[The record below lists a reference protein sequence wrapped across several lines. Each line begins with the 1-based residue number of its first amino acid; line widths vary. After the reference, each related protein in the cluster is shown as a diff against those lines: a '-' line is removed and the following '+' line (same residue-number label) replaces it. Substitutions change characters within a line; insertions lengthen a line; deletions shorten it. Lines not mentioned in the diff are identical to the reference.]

1 MDRYPK
7 NHLKTAIVAALCL
20 LVFIS
25 ALPAKKNAE
34 TSRIPVSLSI
44 KPDATLSSDV
54 VDPQVRKLIT
64 PLQVK
69 NDSHPVSGTDE
80 WVSISIREG
89 DSLAAIFKRA
99 GLSPKD
105 LHDIMSLGAE
115 VKSLKKILPKKAVKF
130 QFDADGQLSTLN
142 YVESPLRSLQIKRS
156 GDSYTAQWL
165 TAKTETII
173 SYKTASITADKPS
186 LYHAGKAAGLSDNM
200 IMKLSNVF
208 QWDISFALDMRQ
220 EDTFAVLYEDIYV
233 AGEKVQE
240 GEIIAAQ
247 FLNMGKTYQAVRYT
261 DETDHTDYYAKDG
274 ASLRKAFI
282 RDPVHFSHVSSSFN
296 LRRLHPIHKKVMPH
310 RGIDYAANKGT
321 PVLAAGDGK
330 VTITRQNNAS
340 GRFVVVQHGQQ
351 YTTKYLHLS
360 AFAKGVR
367 AGKTVKQ
374 GQTIGYVG
382 ETGWATAPHLHYE
395 FLVNGVHRNPR
406 TVKLP
411 KAEPISKEGI
421 KRFRA
426 ITRPTLAKLDSII
439 GNRTYAYAPLED

>member
-7 NHLKTAIVAALCL
+7 NHLKTAVAAAFCF

-25 ALPAKKNAE
+25 ALPAKENSD

-44 KPDATLSSDV
+44 KPDETLSNASAEIPAV
-54 VDPQVRKLIT
+54 AT
-64 PLQVK
+64 PEVEAAFTESASPALK
-69 NDSHPVSGTDE
+69 DE
-80 WVSISIREG
+80 WLRISIRKG
-89 DSLAAIFKRA
+89 DSLAAIFNRA

-105 LHDIMSLGAE
+105 LHDIMSLGSE
-115 VKSLKKILPKKAVKF
+115 VKSLKKILPKKEVKF
-130 QFDADGQLSTLN
+130 KIDDAGKLAALN
-142 YVESPLRSLQIKRS
+142 YAESPVRSLQIVREDD
-156 GDSYTAQWL
+156 GYRAEWL
-165 TAKTETII
+165 TAETETII

-208 QWDISFALDMRQ
+208 QWDISFALDIRKD
-220 EDTFAVLYEDIYV
+220 DTFTVLYEDIYID
-233 AGEKVQE
+233 GEKVKE
-240 GEIIAAQ
+240 GKIIAAQ
-247 FLNMGKTYQAVRYT
+247 FNNMGKTYEAVRYT
-261 DETDHTDYYAKDG
+261 DESGYSDYYAQDG

-296 LRRLHPIHKKVMPH
+296 MRRLHPIHKKVMPH

-340 GRFVVVQHGQQ
+340 GRFIVVQHGQQ

-360 AFAKGVR
+360 AFAKGIR
-367 AGKTVKQ
+367 PGKTVKQ

-382 ETGWATAPHLHYE
+382 ATGWATAPHLHYE

-411 KAEPISKEGI
+411 KADPISKEGL
-421 KRFRA
+421 KRFQ
-426 ITRPTLAKLDSII
+426 TVTQPTLAKLNSVA
-439 GNRTYAYAPLED
+439 GNASYAYAPQED